1 MSRIGKKPVAVPK
14 GVTATIQGLKV
25 SVKGPKGELAREL
38 PPFIQGQVKDGQIEL
53 SCSREGKEAMAI
65 YGTTRSLVA
74 NMVVGVHAGY
84 SKDLEIQGVGFKAAQ
99 QGQKIVLTLGYSHP
113 IEFAAPAGI
122 TLKVADGTAIN
133 ISGPDKQLVGQVSAR
148 IKAFCPPEPYKGKG
162 IRFKGEHV
170 RRKVGKTVA

>member
-1 MSRIGKKPVAVPK
+1 MSRIGKKPVAVPS
-14 GVTATIQGLKV
+14 GVTATIQGLKIA
-25 SVKGPKGELAREL
+25 VKGPKGELSREL
-38 PPFIQGQVKDGQIEL
+38 PEFIKARVKDGQIEL

-99 QGQKIVLTLGYSHP
+99 QGQKIVLTLGFSHP
-113 IEFAAPAGI
+113 IEFVAPAGV

-133 ISGPDKQLVGQVSAR
+133 ISGADKQLVGQVSAR

-170 RRKVGKTVA
+170 RRKAGKTVA